1 MDVQIVLNSDATAAE
16 IAAVR
21 AVAQEEG
28 LRGPI
33 EATWSS
39 RGFEQFPWILCL
51 LVPLGL
57 FFSQFFSGMGQE
69 AGKDAYREIRR
80 LIARLYGAR
89 RDSNGC
95 VEMWDKDTKTHII
108 LTADLPEEAYAKLGK
123 IGFSQ
128 LKGGYWTWD
137 PGLGEWNRM

>member
-39 RGFEQFPWILCL
+39 RGFGEFPWILCL
-51 LVPLGL
+51 IAPLGV
-57 FFSQFFSGMGQE
+57 FFSAFLSGMGQE

-89 RDSNGC
+89 SGSNGC
-95 VEMWDKDTKTHII
+95 VEMWDEHTKTHII
-108 LTADLPEEAYAKLGK
+108 LAADLPEEAYAKTG
-123 IGFSQ
+123 SDR
-128 LKGGYWTWD
+128 T
-137 PGLGEWNRM
+137 